1 MVELLVAKDILA
13 QRINQP
19 SILESIENIAKVYKS
34 DNPDVALM
42 AESFVEQFLQNEE
55 ELEANEIQNMNMAIT
70 SNDSIYQS
78 NGRPDLN

>member
-1 MVELLVAKDILA
+1 M
-13 QRINQP
+13 
-19 SILESIENIAKVYKS
+19 YKS

-70 SNDSIYQS
+70 SNDTIYQS